1 MRTSYLKNGLVEVV
15 FFLVFDSG
23 NQDVAFGQ
31 VSESGYVS
39 AAAKIND
46 GFAQVNPAFYR
57 AESFRHDSNFCERI
71 ANDSNGSLCDIFVLC
86 GQKVMKPLQV

>member
-46 GFAQVNPAFYR
+46 GFAQVNPSLFG
-57 AESFRHDSNFCERI
+57 AESFWCNCNFFERI
-71 ANDSNGSLCDIFVLC
+71 TNDSNGSLCDIFVLC